1 MATHRPVRGR
11 RRPRR
16 RHSGSPQA
24 SSDFRATG
32 GARAWRLGIPGSAAR
47 PQDDGAWRHRSSLGL
62 QNKTERFAVERDESS
77 SLCHPWRVRE
87 RAPGQTRGCV
97 GSPASAGM
105 SLRITHLCA
114 APCNQIQTLGA
125 RQILP
130 GARQVRPRGKRHA
143 CTPPRK
149 HVCVQP
155 LTETVRWP
163 GPCSIRSERSLI
175 MASGAADRLD
185 VSGWIPAA
193 RTSSTP
199 RSSWDAAGVA
209 ARAGDSSQDRF
220 GAALSAARARD
231 DVAASRARVDARRDQ
246 ADAARTASERAR
258 DAADTAKA
266 RAAAV
271 PRPAPP
277 IPCGRQRPASRLR
290 SCRRPRRGPPNR

>member
-1 MATHRPVRGR
+1 MQELGASGSRAPLRGR
-11 RRPRR
+11 RMTARGGTGPAGGCTIRPSFPRWSAMNRPACVTHGACGSGHLARPGVASAHQPPMESAFVSLTSALHPATRSRR
-16 RHSGSPQA
+16 SAPGKSCL
-24 SSDFRATG
+24 
-32 GARAWRLGIPGSAAR
+32 ARGRFGPGGSA
-47 PQDDGAWRHRSSLGL
+47 
-62 QNKTERFAVERDESS
+62 T
-77 SLCHPWRVRE
+77 
-87 RAPGQTRGCV
+87 
-97 GSPASAGM
+97 PA
-105 SLRITHLCA
+105 H
-114 APCNQIQTLGA
+114 
-125 RQILP
+125 
-130 GARQVRPRGKRHA
+130 
-143 CTPPRK
+143 PRK

-155 LTETVRWP
+155 LTGTRRWP
-163 GPCSIRSERSLI
+163 GPCSIRSERSLT

-231 DVAASRARVDARRDQ
+231 DAAASRARVDARRDQ

-266 RAAAV
+266 RAPPV
-271 PRPAPP
+271 RRPAPP
-277 IPCGRQRPASRLR
+277 IPRGRQRPASRLR